1 MDYNIIKC
9 NQDMFLYNVICFFSP
24 VVTSVPPTIIDMPK
38 SVAVPEGADAR
49 LPCVSTGNPTTDF
62 TNWTRQGESVRS
74 NPRFAVL
81 EKGALLIQDVRRTDA
96 GEYSCTPY
104 NKVGYGMSKTT
115 RLVLKGR

>member
-1 MDYNIIKC
+1 
-9 NQDMFLYNVICFFSP
+9 
-24 VVTSVPPTIIDMPK
+24 MPE

-49 LPCVSTGNPTTDF
+49 LPCVSVGNPTTDL

-74 NPRFAVL
+74 NPRFVVL

-104 NKVGYGMSKTT
+104 NKVGSGMSKTT
-115 RLVLKGR
+115 RLILKGRRSFEACMAIKFVTKKSQKPIQD